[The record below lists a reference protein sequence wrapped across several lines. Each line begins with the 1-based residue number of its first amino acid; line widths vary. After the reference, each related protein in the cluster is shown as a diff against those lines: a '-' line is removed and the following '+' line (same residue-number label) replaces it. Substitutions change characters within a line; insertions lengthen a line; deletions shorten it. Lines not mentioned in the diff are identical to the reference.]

1 MGFPVIELKVYWTTW
16 SRKVCRYE
24 DKVSKHWPEF
34 GQNGKEEVTI
44 ADVLRHEAGL
54 PTLSEKI
61 NIQDC
66 WKENIGNNRVGG
78 VIEREAMRFTDPSKR
93 WRSWMSSLIELMRPD
108 QAGVPR
114 HNKRVHHSGSVPEN
128 WTLKAQCW
136 NLPEDGGFRSSRLK
150 HQYRSWWG
158 DTEEDKNSG

>member
-1 MGFPVIELKVYWTTW
+1 MKFPVIELKVYRTTW
-16 SRKVCRYE
+16 FRKVCRYE
-24 DKVSKHWPEF
+24 DKVCQHWPEF

-78 VIEREAMRFTDPSKR
+78 VIEREAMRFNDPSKR
-93 WRSWMSSLIELMRPD
+93 
-108 QAGVPR
+108 
-114 HNKRVHHSGSVPEN
+114 
-128 WTLKAQCW
+128 
-136 NLPEDGGFRSSRLK
+136 
-150 HQYRSWWG
+150 
-158 DTEEDKNSG
+158 